1 MLKPA
6 LGLLGRESS
15 SLTREELREQE
26 QRVRVRLLF
35 VVLAVA
41 VSFSVAAGAVYVV
54 HWDTPEVYFLVLG
67 ALLFPALALYL
78 RNTRNPELPAHV
90 VTAYLLIVIV
100 SGMFTGGVA
109 DLGLVYAFPLPVM
122 VFLIHRR
129 SIGLVYVGGFIVL
142 YGLVVAGE
150 AAGLLQTAFMAR
162 KLLVNFAALLV
173 VAGLTAFYQS
183 VWERSQDAIQ
193 SHLFFDTL
201 TGLPNRRH
209 LLDDLRTAEDPV
221 LFLINADYFN
231 EINDAFGPRI
241 GDRVLVELAQC
252 VGELAPV
259 NGLRLYKLHADEFAL
274 VIEQRGPQMSDAE
287 MTSVAERISRGVAG
301 HSFLGAEY
309 ALRVSVTIGI
319 ANTRVVGRDKLLPR
333 ADIALKTAKAQR
345 KPWLLFKQATQ
356 VETQFRRNVEQLA
369 VLTNAIQRGRIVA
382 HYQPI
387 FDASSRQLYTYEC
400 LARMIGEDGSVLGPG
415 EFLDLAKKARLYP
428 HITRSVFDRAFET
441 FRDRKTQFTINLS
454 VLDILSPDTTAY
466 IRERL
471 IAEPETAS
479 RLVIELLES
488 EQIETLTEVGEFVTS
503 ARELGV
509 RFAIDDFG
517 SGYSNFAY
525 IASLRFD
532 FLKIDGSLVRNISS
546 SQQAVDIVTTIVD
559 FSRKL
564 GIRTIAE
571 FVSDEKTYD
580 RVGRLGV
587 DFCQGYY
594 LGRPMAEPT

>member
-1 MLKPA
+1 
-6 LGLLGRESS
+6 
-15 SLTREELREQE
+15 
-26 QRVRVRLLF
+26 
-35 VVLAVA
+35 
-41 VSFSVAAGAVYVV
+41 
-54 HWDTPEVYFLVLG
+54 
-67 ALLFPALALYL
+67 
-78 RNTRNPELPAHV
+78 
-90 VTAYLLIVIV
+90 
-100 SGMFTGGVA
+100 
-109 DLGLVYAFPLPVM
+109 
-122 VFLIHRR
+122 
-129 SIGLVYVGGFIVL
+129 
-142 YGLVVAGE
+142 
-150 AAGLLQTAFMAR
+150 
-162 KLLVNFAALLV
+162 
-173 VAGLTAFYQS
+173 
-183 VWERSQDAIQ
+183 
-193 SHLFFDTL
+193 
-201 TGLPNRRH
+201 
-209 LLDDLRTAEDPV
+209 
-221 LFLINADYFN
+221 
-231 EINDAFGPRI
+231 
-241 GDRVLVELAQC
+241 
-252 VGELAPV
+252 
-259 NGLRLYKLHADEFAL
+259 
-274 VIEQRGPQMSDAE
+274 
-287 MTSVAERISRGVAG
+287 
-301 HSFLGAEY
+301 
-309 ALRVSVTIGI
+309 
-319 ANTRVVGRDKLLPR
+319 
-333 ADIALKTAKAQR
+333 
-345 KPWLLFKQATQ
+345 
-356 VETQFRRNVEQLA
+356 
-369 VLTNAIQRGRIVA
+369 
-382 HYQPI
+382 
-387 FDASSRQLYTYEC
+387 
-400 LARMIGEDGSVLGPG
+400 MIGEDGSVLGPG